1 MRRHWTTAGALLA
14 AVILQVML
22 APHLS
27 VAGTVPSIPLL
38 VVITIA
44 FLEGSATGA
53 TVGFAAGLALD
64 LLGTGPVGSWA
75 LVLTVAGYV
84 SGMLQQNVF
93 AAGWLQPVTVAA
105 IAGLLAETVY
115 LVVLIVLGVGPGF
128 LESIVSV
135 VLPRAVYNT
144 LLVMLVY
151 PWLARFMRSDRPVKS
166 FRRLA

>member
-1 MRRHWTTAGALLA
+1 
-14 AVILQVML
+14 
-22 APHLS
+22 
-27 VAGTVPSIPLL
+27 
-38 VVITIA
+38 
-44 FLEGSATGA
+44 
-53 TVGFAAGLALD
+53 
-64 LLGTGPVGSWA
+64 
-75 LVLTVAGYV
+75 
-84 SGMLQQNVF
+84 
-93 AAGWLQPVTVAA
+93 VTVAA

>member
-1 MRRHWTTAGALLA
+1 
-14 AVILQVML
+14 ML